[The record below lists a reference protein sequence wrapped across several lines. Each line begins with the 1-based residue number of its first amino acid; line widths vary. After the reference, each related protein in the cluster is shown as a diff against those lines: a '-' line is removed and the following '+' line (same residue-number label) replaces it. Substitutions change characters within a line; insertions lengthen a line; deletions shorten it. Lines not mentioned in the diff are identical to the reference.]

1 MPNSIDKKSFP
12 FQRPGNYRIRVIGC
26 LEESMSSRLGGFIIS
41 TDKKIDEKES
51 VTELVGQVRD
61 QAELSGILEMLY
73 DLHMTILLVECQ
85 ED

>member
-1 MPNSIDKKSFP
+1 MPNSMDKKNFP

-26 LEESMSSRLGGFIIS
+26 LDKSWSSRLGGFSIS
-41 TDKKIDEKES
+41 TDKRLNEEES

-61 QAELSGILEMLY
+61 QAELSGILETLY

-85 ED
+85 AD